1 MAFIPDIVKK
11 PVDQNPRST
20 TSPLPNEGNIPKIT
34 AKRYINSIP
43 ITNVGRDT
51 PN

>member
-11 PVDQNPRST
+11 PVDQKPKST

-34 AKRYINSIP
+34 AKRYIN
-43 ITNVGRDT
+43 
-51 PN
+51 